1 MTQQLHQVRQPRMG
15 VLRHPK
21 NPDLWKR
28 DGVIHRGMK
37 ELPEIQ
43 AILKAHDHRC
53 YFCGFHDPLFIEP
66 HHLNGD
72 HTDHSEKNV
81 VPACTLCHAPHHLF
95 AISQN
100 QSAIFGLFKDN
111 ITQTNLNHL
120 QRLLLVLNH
129 HQSDKIR
136 AVYSRKGRLGSL
148 CFDDPISLHER
159 RRFTDFTD
167 YDFQTMMLED
177 VKKYKEAMQRISEK
191 SAKAPIGSEEEPL
204 DLEVY
209 FKGEFD
215 DLEAMK
221 RQPGEDDEVANER
234 QVKFQE
240 QLAEYKKWYR
250 ERMKNN
256 KNFSVF
262 QLAMALKECEEEA
275 YKQFHF
281 GHHNILLCFTENIFT
296 PEQIEYY
303 SSRSDFDISE
313 VMQTFDAAKMI
324 PDVDDQLRKM
334 KVDLG

>member
-21 NPDLWKR
+21 IPDLWKR

-37 ELPEIQ
+37 ELPGIQ
-43 AILKAHDHRC
+43 AILKNHEYRC
-53 YFCGFHDPLFIEP
+53 YFCGFLDPLFIEP

-72 HTDHSEKNV
+72 HADHSVGNV
-81 VPACTLCHAPHHLF
+81 VPACTLCHASHHLF

-120 QRLLLVLNH
+120 QRLQLVLNYH
-129 HQSDKIR
+129 ESDKVR
-136 AVYSRKGRLGSL
+136 AVYSRKGRVGSMG
-148 CFDDPISLHER
+148 FDKPVSLHER
-159 RRFTDFTD
+159 RRFTEFTD
-167 YDFQTMMLED
+167 YDFQVMMLED

-191 SAKAPIGSEEEPL
+191 SAKAKIGAQEEVL

-215 DLEAMK
+215 DLDAMK
-221 RQPGEDDEVANER
+221 RQPGEDDEVVTER
-234 QVKFQE
+234 QVKFKE
-240 QLAEYKKWYR
+240 QLTAYKKWYR

-262 QLAMALKECEEEA
+262 QLAMALAECTEEA
-275 YKQFHF
+275 YKQFSF
-281 GHHNILLCFTENIFT
+281 GHHNILLCFNENILSQ
-296 PEQIEYY
+296 EQIEYY
-303 SSRSDFDISE
+303 STRPDFDILD
-313 VMQTFDAAKMI
+313 VMQSFDAAKMI